1 MCVFCI
7 FLLTV
12 YADLEDAIDQSRPK
26 TNRPSSGKRLR
37 QRSASD
43 HSLISIGDGEF
54 WAPNDDEEDQDNDK
68 DEEEDGMMDANLDI
82 MVRMVHLHSFFFVC
96 TSAGDCFFF
105 SRGGGSLFFCNTFRR
120 LLCVDTRNK
129 RARQWSFVPPPRRK
143 NSLHFAATYI
153 SCDCRMRLY

>member
-82 MVRMVHLHSFFFVC
+82 MVRMVHLHSFFLFVPLREIV
-96 TSAGDCFFF
+96 FFF
-105 SRGGGSLFFCNTFRR
+105 PGAGGLFSFATPSDACYVLIHETKGQGNGALFPPPEEKIPYILLLLTFR
-120 LLCVDTRNK
+120 VI
-129 RARQWSFVPPPRRK
+129 AG
-143 NSLHFAATYI
+143 
-153 SCDCRMRLY
+153 